1 MPLYSPPRAPRARG
15 RPLSRLALKSL
26 AAAWPSACAIG
37 FVVPLLDGDVL
48 SGRAALRMAGAG
60 LAFCVLF
67 ALLVFVAMELPREV
81 RVPLSALLGLA
92 LGAAFFL
99 WITAGLGWP
108 PEWPLV
114 GACSVLFGAIFTR
127 FAWSRGSSKSR

>member
-1 MPLYSPPRAPRARG
+1 VVSLYSPTRSARARG
-15 RPLSRLALKSL
+15 RSLSRLALKSF
-26 AAAWPSACAIG
+26 AVAWPSACAIG
-37 FVVPLLDGDVL
+37 FLVPLLDGDVL

-60 LAFCVLF
+60 LACCVLF
-67 ALLVFVAMELPREV
+67 ALLIFVAMELPREV

-114 GACSVLFGAIFTR
+114 GACSVICGVSFTR
-127 FAWSRGSSKSR
+127 FAWRP